1 MTRTHL
7 ARYIQAIGVFSSTG
21 GPAHLLNPADGPQR
35 DVQDHHHVLVGR
47 QRQAGEQRDNFT
59 TRFGSLFFHHS
70 RTQQHQDM
78 AYGPTTQKKISLIS
92 F

>member
-1 MTRTHL
+1 MTHTHL
-7 ARYIQAIGVFSSTG
+7 ARYIQTIGVFSSTG

-59 TRFGSLFFHHS
+59 TRFGSFG

-78 AYGPTTQKKISLIS
+78 AYGPTTQKNISLIS